1 MTVNQP
7 ELRMTQ
13 VGFLQAKAEKGTMK
27 VRWKYDESTME
38 VRQKYDEST
47 VEVR

>member
-27 VRWKYDESTME
+27 VRWKYDESTMR
-38 VRQKYDEST
+38 VR
-47 VEVR
+47 

>member
-27 VRWKYDESTME
+27 VRWKYDESTMK
-38 VRQKYDEST
+38 VQWKYDESMMK
-47 VEVR
+47 V